1 MKLRAL
7 LLLVPLS
14 LAPACKKSDRWAT
27 HVDTIGDTGWVID
40 VPVGENVLRDDDNFK
55 FASATSNYDGYIYVR
70 DAAKDP
76 VPNAE
81 WAASACGGANIVVKD
96 EPNGGRSATCYKATG
111 PEGMS
116 PSHQYMSMAWIPDG
130 KGKIYDCEF
139 EVLGD
144 NAKDTAA
151 LAQSKRICQSMRKK

>member
-7 LLLVPLS
+7 LILVPLS
-14 LAPACKKSDRWAT
+14 LVPACKKDKRWAT

-40 VPVGENVLRDDDNFK
+40 VQNDEWVTKDGDGFK
-55 FASATSNYDGYIYVR
+55 FKNSISNYDGYIYVR

-76 VPNAE
+76 VPSAE
-81 WAASACGGANIVVKD
+81 WAASACGGMNTVVKD

-111 PEGMS
+111 PEGMA
-116 PSHQYMSMAWIPDG
+116 PSHSYMSLAWIPDG
-130 KGKIYDCEF
+130 EGKIYDCEY

-144 NAKDTAA
+144 SAKDASA
-151 LAQSKRICQSMRKK
+151 LALSKKVCQSIRKK